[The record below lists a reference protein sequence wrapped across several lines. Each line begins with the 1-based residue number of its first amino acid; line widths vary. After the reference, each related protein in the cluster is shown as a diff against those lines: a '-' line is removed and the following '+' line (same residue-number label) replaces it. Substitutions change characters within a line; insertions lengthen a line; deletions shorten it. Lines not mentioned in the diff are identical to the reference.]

1 MIRQTTLG
9 TMLFAAAMS
18 VTVAPASAAEPE
30 FTLTIKDHLFTPAT
44 LEVPVGLKIKLIVVN
59 QDASEEEFESHDLH
73 VEKIVSGGKTIT
85 VFVGPLEAG
94 TYKFVG
100 EFHEDTAKGSIV
112 AK

>member
-1 MIRQTTLG
+1 MIRLTTFASLLIAA
-9 TMLFAAAMS
+9 TMALTA
-18 VTVAPASAAEPE
+18 APAAAAEPE
-30 FTLTIKDHLFTPAT
+30 FTLTIKDHQFTPAT
-44 LEVPVGLKIKLIVVN
+44 LEVPVGQKIKLIVVN

-94 TYKFVG
+94 TYQFVG
-100 EFHEDTAKGSIV
+100 EFHEDTAKGTLV